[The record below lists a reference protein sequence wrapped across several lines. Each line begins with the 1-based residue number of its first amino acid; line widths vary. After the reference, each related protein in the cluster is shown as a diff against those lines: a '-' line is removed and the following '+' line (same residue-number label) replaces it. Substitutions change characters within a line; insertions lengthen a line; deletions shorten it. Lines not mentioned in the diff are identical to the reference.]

1 MRTAVLALAGAALL
15 GAAAQP
21 AAAQVAADKSDVRC
35 LLVLKL
41 AERDPKA
48 KEQAGRGA
56 YYYMGRLAARGPV
69 ARIEPLMVGEGRSI
83 TSAAQAQA
91 ELTRCAA
98 ELNQNQAQFNAVS
111 QRVAVDVRGQRP
123 PGAPAPK

>member
-1 MRTAVLALAGAALL
+1 MRTAVIALSGAALL
-15 GAAAQP
+15 LGPAP
-21 AAAQVAADKSDVRC
+21 AAAQAAADKADVRC
-35 LLVLKL
+35 FLVLKL

-48 KEQAGRGA
+48 REQAAKGA

-69 ARIEPLMVGEGRSI
+69 ARLEPIMVGEGRAI

-91 ELTRCAA
+91 ELTRCAG

-111 QRVAVDVRGQRP
+111 QKMAASQRP
-123 PGAPAPK
+123 AAAPAKK